1 MIKEQ
6 QVLDDLVMAAMQKGN
21 DPAVDALLAGIRN
34 CDIEILRGSAENFNL
49 LFQEWDDSVATSD
62 TKAEVC
68 LALAELSVLDSAIF
82 RAALNDAGRRLLPPY
97 ISSGAVAKAIGQLAC
112 TA

>member
-49 LFQEWDDSVATSD
+49 LFHL
-62 TKAEVC
+62 C
-68 LALAELSVLDSAIF
+68 LL
-82 RAALNDAGRRLLPPY
+82 
-97 ISSGAVAKAIGQLAC
+97 
-112 TA
+112 